1 MSDGTEDETP
11 LDRAVRLVGE
21 DASDAGSVFDALF
34 NAELALLL
42 EEEPRDD
49 RFRPAL
55 LELESGPTA
64 LAFDTVDRLAAFTDR
79 PAPYAAMPGRAL
91 VSLLAEGESNGRKL
105 SLAVNPGVA
114 PSELFYGPEALAWA
128 VEFLAD
134 RPAEEDARIL
144 AFGPPHQASETL
156 LAALDAKLA
165 ALSMALAEA
174 WLVGAEFDG
183 KAPGLLLVLRMRA
196 PGGEAGVAQAAV
208 ETARL
213 ADPDGVG
220 LDVAF
225 AAEGEPLLDNARRA
239 GLGFDMP
246 EPKPVRPAPAAPGS
260 DPARPP
266 KLR

>member
-1 MSDGTEDETP
+1 MSETTEAETP
-11 LDRAVRLVGE
+11 LDLAVRRAGE
-21 DASDAGSVFDALF
+21 DAAASGPVFDALF
-34 NAELALLL
+34 NAELVLLL

-49 RFRPAL
+49 RLRPAL

-64 LAFDTVDRLAAFTDR
+64 LAFDTVERLAAFADR

-91 VSLLAEGESNGRKL
+91 VSLLASGESDGRSL

-128 VEFLAD
+128 VEFLAE

-144 AFGPPHQASETL
+144 GFGPPRGASEAL

-165 ALSMALAEA
+165 AMSVALAEA
-174 WLVGAEFDG
+174 WLVQAEFEG
-183 KAPGLLLVLRMRA
+183 KPPGLLLALRMRA
-196 PGGEAGVAQAAV
+196 PGGEGGVAQAAV

-213 ADPDGVG
+213 ADPDGAG

-225 AAEGEPLLDNARRA
+225 ANEGDPLLENARRA
-239 GLGFDMP
+239 GLGFELP
-246 EPKPVRPAPAAPGS
+246 EPKPVRRAPAAPGS
-260 DPARPP
+260 DPDRPP
-266 KLR
+266 RLR